1 MPQGWSFTRE
11 LTVQLLHSI
20 YTVELKIYIYRLKW
34 SEVIEPAIKLAKD
47 GFSVTEHTGRDEK
60 KKDIQ
65 TIIYNNF
72 ILQCCM
78 EILSLAFM
86 YSRTCVIPDLSFS
99 YTTVNCKIGWALA
112 IQL

>member
-60 KKDIQ
+60 KKKTFKQ
-65 TIIYNNF
+65 LFIITLFCNAAWKF
-72 ILQCCM
+72 FLL
-78 EILSLAFM
+78 LS
-86 YSRTCVIPDLSFS
+86 CIVGHVSFQIFHS
-99 YTTVNCKIGWALA
+99 V